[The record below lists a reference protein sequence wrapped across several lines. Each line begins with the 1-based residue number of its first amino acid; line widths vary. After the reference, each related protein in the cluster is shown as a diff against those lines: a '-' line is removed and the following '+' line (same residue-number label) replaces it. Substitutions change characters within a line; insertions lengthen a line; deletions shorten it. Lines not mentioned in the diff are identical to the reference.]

1 MIFNSA
7 LSSTDSYSYR
17 IPTTGLLHSEHS
29 STGQAT
35 VFVVGEYFVSASQP
49 TAKSNIDYL
58 QSPIQQ
64 IQSQLNEWLASLGSQ
79 ARLQCEDSGMVV
91 APSSKISP
99 EFFEGYEPFF
109 RTIFLYQARLDALD
123 MDDFT
128 PPSEAQMNV
137 AFLGLANLMAAFVPA
152 PNPMLLED
160 GTIGGYWRRGRYYAS
175 IDFEIDGEH
184 TWVETD
190 GEEYKSGTWKLPG
203 QPMPLALRQELLALA
218 S

>member
-1 MIFNSA
+1 MIINSA
-7 LSSTDSYSYR
+7 LSSANSYSYG
-17 IPTTGLLHSEHS
+17 IPSTGLLHSEHS
-29 STGQAT
+29 STGQTT
-35 VFVVGEYFVSASQP
+35 VLVVGEYFVSASKP

-64 IQSQLNEWLASLGSQ
+64 IQSRLNEWLASLGSDT
-79 ARLQCEDSGMVV
+79 RLQCEDSALVM
-91 APSSKISP
+91 APASKISP

-109 RTIFLYQARLDALD
+109 KTIFLYQARLGAPD
-123 MDDFT
+123 MEDLT

-152 PNPMLLED
+152 PAPMLLED
-160 GTIGGYWRRGRYYAS
+160 GTIGGYWRHGRCYAS
-175 IDFEIDGEH
+175 IDFEVDGEH

-190 GEEYKSGTWKLPG
+190 GEEFKSGTWKLPG
-203 QPMPLALRQELLALA
+203 QPVPPALVQELFALA

>member
-1 MIFNSA
+1 MIINSA
-7 LSSTDSYSYR
+7 LSSTNGYSDR
-17 IPTTGLLHSEHS
+17 IPTTGLLHSEYS
-29 STGQAT
+29 STGQTT

-64 IQSQLNEWLASLGSQ
+64 IQSRLNEWLASLGSHTQ
-79 ARLQCEDSGMVV
+79 LQCEDSALVV
-91 APSSKISP
+91 SPSSKISP

-109 RTIFLYQARLDALD
+109 RTIFLYQARLGAPD
-123 MDDFT
+123 MDDLT
-128 PPSEAQMNV
+128 PPSETQMNV

-152 PNPMLLED
+152 PTPMLLED
-160 GTIGGYWRRGRYYAS
+160 GTIGGFWRRGRYYAS